1 VSMGPFLV
9 FIKQNRAAILREQHD
24 PLKFCLALAGHG
36 RLKGLGLKA
45 ALLLRDMTGDAR
57 DYAISSAY
65 ALLIGRDR
73 RKHLSAYFTPPAL
86 AAAAT
91 AAAKEF
97 LTQRKEPAVLDPA
110 CGGGSFLVPIAR
122 LLVATELANGASA
135 RQACERGLLRL
146 RGVEIDAGLA
156 TLSERLLKGMLHR
169 ELGFKPPRM
178 PKVVRR
184 ADSLAIEI
192 KDRYDLI
199 VGNPPYG
206 KVGRAAGARLSVT
219 AGLANLGGH
228 TNLYGLFLLRALDWL
243 KPGGGLVFI
252 LPTSFVA
259 GPYFAGLRQEILSRA
274 KVIRIDLHEQREDL
288 FIDAIQD
295 VCLLVLQ
302 RRQAANQPSMTS
314 QEAYE
319 LGYIDSSGEHHP
331 LGVAEANPD
340 GEPWTLPV
348 HGRISSL
355 AGDTIGGA
363 GEKSFV
369 LADYGYRV
377 RVGKVVPTRER
388 ERIRSEPN
396 KTSLPLVW
404 ASDIRPDGSFVFGGG
419 QRTKTS
425 AWYDPPT
432 VGEVTYATRARSVL
446 VQRTSNRDQRRRLN
460 AAVTSP
466 EFLRK
471 HLKRGFVAENHVIV
485 LEVLAEPPAVSPDM
499 LAALLNSD
507 PINQRFSAVSGS
519 FSVSAKL
526 LARFALPNPDLLPK
540 TVLTSFDASIVA
552 ALKGVAGILAPLQ
565 APSDPQNSRDQPCDL
580 SSHPSI
586 DKDPGLKRRALA
598 GA

>member
-1 VSMGPFLV
+1 MSPFLV
-9 FIKQNRAAILREQHD
+9 FIKKHRATILREYRE
-24 PLKFCLALAGHG
+24 PLKFCLALSGQG
-36 RLKGLGLKA
+36 KLRGSSQEA
-45 ALLLRDMTGDAR
+45 ALLIRQMAGDTR
-57 DYAISSAY
+57 DYAIASAY

-91 AAAKEF
+91 AAASHF
-97 LTQRKEPAVLDPA
+97 LSQRSKPAVLDPA
-110 CGGGSFLVPIAR
+110 CGGGSFLAPIAR

-135 RQACERGLLRL
+135 HQACERTLLRL

-156 TLSERLLKGMLHR
+156 ALSERLLKGMLHR
-169 ELGFKPPRM
+169 EHGFKAPHM
-178 PKVVRR
+178 PKVVWR

-192 KDRYDLI
+192 EDRYDLV

-206 KVGRAAGARLSVT
+206 KVGRAAGAKVAAT
-219 AGLANLGGH
+219 VGLANLGGH

-274 KVIRIDLHEQREDL
+274 KVICIDLHEQRDDL
-288 FIDAIQD
+288 FIDAVQD
-295 VCLLVLQ
+295 VCLLVLE
-302 RRQAANQPSMTS
+302 RRRPAKQPSTIS
-314 QEAYE
+314 RESYE
-319 LGYIDSSGEHHP
+319 LGYIDSSGEHHS
-331 LGVAEANPD
+331 LGNAEASPA

-348 HGRISSL
+348 YGRISSL
-355 AGDTIGGA
+355 EGNMLGVT

-425 AWYDPPT
+425 IWYDPPT

-460 AAVTSP
+460 AAVTAP

-471 HLKRGFVAENHVIV
+471 HMKRGFVAENHVIV
-485 LEVLAEPPAVSPDM
+485 LEVLAEPPAVSPDV

-526 LARFALPNPDLLPK
+526 LARFALPDPNLLPK
-540 TVLTSFDASIVA
+540 AVSTSFDASIVA
-552 ALKGVAGILAPLQ
+552 ALRGVTSILAPLQ
-565 APSDPQNSRDQPCDL
+565 ASSDPQNCRDQPRDL
-580 SSHPSI
+580 GGRPSI

-598 GA
+598 RA